1 MRYKKIKYMSILLFV
16 GLGSCKNEPKPTN
29 NNVNTASE
37 NNQNSLETESKVA
50 AIPKRKNFL
59 AGTWAVS
66 ERTDT
71 FTVVRNAQSIRVVMM
86 RDANTTYAEKGTY
99 NRTQTVRLLDKK
111 GITVLSYQGALS
123 GRWKFEEDGRW
134 LETVDSCD
142 LAETVTT
149 FTDGQKID
157 CAKIKKGI
165 FQGAKEVNFEEF
177 SDTKISFKGRDPNGL
192 GFHTVLMKQY

>member
-1 MRYKKIKYMSILLFV
+1 MQYKGWKLASITLLA
-16 GLGSCKNEPKPTN
+16 GLLSCQNDPKQAN
-29 NNVNTASE
+29 NNANTASE
-37 NNQNSLETESKVA
+37 NATASQTSNKVA
-50 AIPKRKNFL
+50 AIAKRKHFL

-66 ERTDT
+66 ERTDS
-71 FTVVRNAQSIRVVMM
+71 FTVVRNTQPLRVVMM
-86 RDANTTYAEKGTY
+86 RDATTAYNENGSY

-111 GITVLSYQGALS
+111 GTTVLSYQGALS

-149 FTDGQKID
+149 FEDGQKID
-157 CAKIKKGI
+157 CAKIKKGV
-165 FQGAKEVNFEEF
+165 FLGAKEVNFEEF
-177 SDTKISFKGRDPNGL
+177 SSTKISFNGRDPNGL